1 VHVRKKLDIA
11 WSDLAY
17 GAVRSAF
24 SGNAAALEW
33 RLEDFWSPGG
43 DALACLSVRTGFDLL
58 LQALALPSGSE
69 ILVSAVTIRDMV
81 RIIEHHGLAAAP
93 LDLDM
98 DSLSVR
104 AGDIARRAGPRTRA
118 LLVAHLFGSRMPME
132 PLIRAARSRGLL
144 VIEDC
149 AQAYD
154 GAGYRGHPESD
165 VSMFSFGPIKTATA
179 LGGALLRVRDAALLA
194 RMRRLQG
201 EYPRQSR
208 LDYLVRVAKYSG
220 LKLLSARLPYTLFV
234 AACRLLGRNHDA
246 VIGGAAR
253 SFAGEE
259 LFAAIR
265 RRPAGALLALLSRRL
280 RRFDQ
285 RAIGERAAL
294 AGALFAQV
302 PGVARP
308 GARAEMHTHWV
319 VPVCS
324 PAPEELLRQLWRG
337 GFDATRGTSS
347 LYVAPPAPGEA
358 GRVMAQV
365 VYVPLNP
372 RMGAKAIAAIG
383 KILSNDRPRGDSRC
397 YEKTFPT

>member
-1 VHVRKKLDIA
+1 MHVRKKLDIA

-24 SGNAAALEW
+24 PGNAAALER

-58 LQALALPSGSE
+58 LQALALPPGSE

-81 RIIEHHGLAAAP
+81 RIIEHHGLAAVP

-132 PLIRAARSRGLL
+132 PLIRAARSHGLL

-165 VSMFSFGPIKTATA
+165 VSLFSFGPIKTATA
-179 LGGALLRVRDAALLA
+179 LGGALLRVRDAALRS
-194 RMRRLQG
+194 RMKRLQS

-208 LDYLVRVAKYSG
+208 LGYLGKLAKYSG
-220 LKLLSARLPYTLFV
+220 LKFLSARLPYTLFV
-234 AACRLLGRNHDA
+234 AGCRLLGRNHDS
-246 VIGGAAR
+246 VIGGVAR

-259 LFAAIR
+259 LIAAIR
-265 RRPAGALLALLSRRL
+265 RRPAGALLALLGRRL

-285 RAIGERAAL
+285 RTIGERAAL
-294 AGALFAQV
+294 ADALFAQM

-308 GARAEMHTHWV
+308 GARAGMHTHWV

-324 PAPEELLRQLWRG
+324 PAPDELMRQLWRG
-337 GFDATRGTSS
+337 GFDATRGTTS
-347 LYVAPPAPGEA
+347 LYVVPPAPGEA
-358 GRVMAQV
+358 GRIMAQV
-365 VYVPLNP
+365 VYVPVNP
-372 RMGAKAIAAIG
+372 GMRTKALQAVGRIIG
-383 KILSNDRPRGDSRC
+383 DERPRGHS
-397 YEKTFPT
+397 

>member
-11 WSDLAY
+11 WGNLAY
-17 GAVRSAF
+17 GAVRSVF
-24 SGNAAALEW
+24 SGDAAALER
-33 RLEDFWSPGG
+33 RLEDFWSAGG
-43 DALACLSVRTGFDLL
+43 DALACLSVRSGFDLL
-58 LQALALPSGSE
+58 LQALALPAGSE

-81 RIIEHHGLAAAP
+81 RIIERHGLVAVP
-93 LDLDM
+93 VDLDM

-104 AGDIARRAGPRTRA
+104 ADDIARRSGPRSKA

-132 PLIRAARSRGLL
+132 ELIRAARERGLV

-154 GAGYRGHPESD
+154 GTGYRGHPESD
-165 VSMFSFGPIKTATA
+165 VSLFSFGPIKTATA

-208 LDYLVRVAKYSG
+208 LDYLGRVAKYSG

-234 AACRLLGRNHDA
+234 AACRLLGRNHDS
-246 VIGGAAR
+246 VIGGSAR
-253 SFAGEE
+253 SFTGHD

-265 RRPAGALLALLSRRL
+265 RRPAGALLALLERRL
-280 RRFDQ
+280 QRFDP
-285 RAIGERAAL
+285 RTVGDRAAL
-294 AGALFAQV
+294 AGA
-302 PGVARP
+302 
-308 GARAEMHTHWV
+308 
-319 VPVCS
+319 
-324 PAPEELLRQLWRG
+324 QLWRG
-337 GFDATRGTSS
+337 GFDATRGTTS
-347 LYVAPPAPGEA
+347 LYVVPPAPREA

-372 RMGAKAIAAIG
+372 RMGAKAIGAIG
-383 KILSNDRPRGDSRC
+383 KILSNDRARGDSRC